1 EMGEYKLQTLLGAAD
16 AGTTPGEYK
25 VTVDCITTVETGN
38 MIEEN
43 GEEKPET
50 VAESLIPAKYNNAET
65 SGLTATVAPGDNTIN
80 FDLSDE

>member
-1 EMGEYKLQTLLGAAD
+1 
-16 AGTTPGEYK
+16 
-25 VTVDCITTVETGN
+25 

-43 GEEKPET
+43 GDEVPET
-50 VAESLIPAKYNNAET
+50 KARSIIPEKYNNAET

>member
-1 EMGEYKLQTLLGAAD
+1 MLRFRSDETERISDLVGGGMPPALHVVQLII
-16 AGTTPGEYK
+16 
-25 VTVDCITTVETGN
+25 VITDN
-38 MIEEN
+38 YN
-43 GEEKPET
+43 GEEKEET